1 MTIRKTGIMK
11 EQVLIVD
18 DEQDVAELLR
28 YNLEKANYAPIVA
41 YNGEEAINAVQC
53 HDPQAVLL
61 DVMMPELNGWEV
73 CRILRQSSKGR
84 SLPIIMLTALSDE
97 ESRVKGLSL
106 GADDYLAKPFSL
118 RELLLKLRKSI
129 DERRAMNL
137 LRTREQ
143 EQETS
148 LRYLVHEMKNSLTVI
163 GGFTALAIKADE
175 GGGRLRTVNAA
186 ARHAENLLEDISLL
200 SRLEKGGTLPLEAL
214 DLAAEAR
221 DAVEFVRDTA
231 NKKSVE
237 LAVMKNAPVLVRA
250 DRTAIRQVL
259 VNLLSNAVKYSRDRG
274 RVWIYFDEREDRIEM
289 TIRDEGPGIKHDELP
304 RIFDKFYRAGGSERI
319 KGAGLGLYIVK
330 LLSAAMD
337 GTVTAAS
344 DPGSGSSFTVS
355 LLKQDEARP
364 LPASSAAARQ
374 NNNKEIACAP

>member
-1 MTIRKTGIMK
+1 MK

-28 YNLEKANYAPIVA
+28 YNLAKANYEPIVA

-73 CRILRQSSKGR
+73 CRVLRQSSKGR

-118 RELLLKLRKSI
+118 RELLLKLRKAI
-129 DERRAMNL
+129 DERRAVNL

-200 SRLEKGGTLPLEAL
+200 SRLENGGTLPLEAL

-304 RIFDKFYRAGGSERI
+304 RIFDKFYRAGGSERV

-374 NNNKEIACAP
+374 NNNKEIVCAP